1 MQHPQRS
8 EMAPIAVRS
17 RLMLELASELVG
29 GMGWPYRQAKISL
42 RSRTSEGW
50 DLTLF
55 ASDSP
60 EGIMQMAQGEVHLAI
75 VNPGVI
81 LNLAIRGTGPFKEPV
96 PVRAIAVMH
105 SYDQFVLGVAGQTGL
120 TSLEDIREKRY
131 PLRVSL
137 RADRN
142 HSIHLVVDEVLKAAG
157 FSLDDLRS
165 WGGEVHYDPGV
176 PMNNPRRIG
185 AVERGEVDAIFDE
198 VARGWRR
205 PALELGMRFLPIDEG
220 PLERLE
226 SIGFRRSLIL
236 ADGHPEMTD
245 DVPTID
251 YSGFII
257 YTHADVEDAT
267 VRAFCEA
274 LDLRRDTIPSDEGH
288 PPLPVH
294 LMCKDTR
301 EGPLDIPLHPAAE
314 AFWRERGYL
323 DPAEGVTSQPEAKR
337 D

>member
-1 MQHPQRS
+1 MQQSQRY
-8 EMAPIAVRS
+8 EIAPIAVRS

-29 GMGWPYRQAKISL
+29 GEGWPYRQAKISL

-60 EGIMQMAQGEVHLAI
+60 EGIMAVARGEAHLAI
-75 VNPGVI
+75 INPGVI
-81 LNLAIRGTGPFKEPV
+81 LNLAIRGAGPFEEPI
-96 PVRAIAVMH
+96 PVRAVAVMH

-120 TSLEDIREKRY
+120 TSLEDIRKKRY
-131 PLRVSL
+131 PLKISV

-142 HSIHLVVDEVLKAAG
+142 HSIHLVIDEVLKAAG

-165 WGGEVHYDPGV
+165 WGGEVFYDVGIP
-176 PMNNPRRIG
+176 NHNPRRIG
-185 AVERGEVDAIFDE
+185 AVERGERDAIFDE
-198 VARGWRR
+198 AARGWRR
-205 PALELGMRFLPIDEG
+205 EALELGMRFLPIDEE
-220 PLERLE
+220 PLARLE

-236 ADGHPEMTD
+236 AEGHPEMTD

-257 YTHADVEDAT
+257 YTHADVADET
-267 VRAFCEA
+267 VRAICVA
-274 LDLRRDTIPSDEGH
+274 LDARKDTIPSDEGT
-288 PPLPVH
+288 PPLPIH

-314 AFWRERGYL
+314 AFWKERGYL
-323 DPAEGVTSQPEAKR
+323 DA
-337 D
+337 

>member
-8 EMAPIAVRS
+8 EIAPIAVRS

-29 GMGWPYRQAKISL
+29 GTGWPYRQAKISL

-60 EGIMQMAQGEVHLAI
+60 EGIMQMARGEVHLAI

-81 LNLAIRGTGPFKEPV
+81 LNLAIRGAGPFKEPV

-165 WGGEVHYDPGV
+165 WGGEVHYDPGI

-198 VARGWRR
+198 AARGWRR

-274 LDLRRDTIPSDEGH
+274 LDARKDTIPSDEGR

-323 DPAEGVTSQPEAKR
+323 DPAEGVASQPEAKR